1 MKKIPYRTC
10 IITREKYPKN
20 DLFRIVK
27 NKDGEVF
34 IDLTGKVNGRGVY
47 LKKDL
52 KIIEKARNNKNLER
66 NLEIKVPESIYEQ
79 LIDLTK

>member
-10 IITREKYPKN
+10 IITREKHPKN

>member
-10 IITREKYPKN
+10 IITREKHPKN

-34 IDLTGKVNGRGVY
+34 IDLTGKANGRGVY

-52 KIIEKARNNKNLER
+52 KVIEKARNNKNLDR

>member
-20 DLFRIVK
+20 DLLRIVK
-27 NKDGEVF
+27 NKDREVF

>member
-10 IITREKYPKN
+10 IITREKHPKN

-66 NLEIKVPESIYEQ
+66 NLETKVPESIYEQ

>member
-66 NLEIKVPESIYEQ
+66 NLETKVPESIYEQ